1 MQASH
6 LSEKGSP
13 EPSAPREARVAMAWW
28 VRYLLSIGGGLTMAL
43 AFPPYDCGDLV
54 WLGLLP
60 LLSALWCG
68 GGKRSRKTSFAL
80 GWVFGMSWYS
90 VSFWWIHEVG
100 NVFDIPMGVFMAVA
114 FVPLMAVYAVLP
126 GLWALVAGRMLMP
139 LQTPETIDGEAME
152 ERRQRWDEWVK
163 ADLFSSVRAA
173 LGCGALWVLVEWLRG
188 KGALAFTWNSPGMA
202 LYNGLSFVQW
212 AEFVGTAVLSF
223 IPISMAVILW
233 RAFRRT
239 VLCFRRVG
247 RGCRPWDFYAGVVIL
262 FGLFTGG
269 LALSTAYSPAR
280 MLRERETVSLPVL
293 AVQINKDQLEHIREE
308 RSPAQYRQ
316 YLNATVQAYNEI
328 ARDTMQRATKMQDMG
343 LTLQLPVWVVW
354 PESALPFPLL
364 RREDA
369 PGEILPDAMT
379 DDNLMSKEGLPLA
392 RQRVQELGGPD
403 FVLFTGVDEVL
414 FRRSAMGNRP
424 VGMLN
429 SLACIAGDWASLK
442 TVSKQHL
449 MPFGEY
455 IPLAQDVEWIGRAY
469 SRITGTQVGEGI
481 RPGKGTEPLV
491 VPAPGLDKNIG
502 VIPAICYEDT
512 VGDLLRRFAR
522 PGAQVIVNASNDAW
536 FRKSACGVQQARSA
550 AMRCIELRR
559 SMVRAAN
566 MGVCCSIAPN
576 GAVIHSLLKTDGT
589 PHLPGYS
596 YGVLPVDPNA
606 GLTLYARWGDWAV
619 WVCLLVALLCLLPSF
634 RSKRGNHQPA

>member
-1 MQASH
+1 MQASS

-13 EPSAPREARVAMAWW
+13 ELSAPREERVAMAWW

-68 GGKRSRKTSFAL
+68 GKKRSRKTSFAL

-126 GLWALVAGRMLMP
+126 GLWALIVGRMLKP
-139 LQTPETIDGEAME
+139 LPPPNPTDGETVE
-152 ERRQRWDEWVK
+152 EKRQRWDEWAREDV
-163 ADLFSSVRAA
+163 LSSVRAA

-188 KGALAFTWNSPGMA
+188 QGTLAFTWNSPGLA

-212 AEFVGTAVLSF
+212 AEFVGTAALSF

-239 VLCFRRVG
+239 VLCFREVG
-247 RGCRPWDFYAGVVIL
+247 HGHRPWDFYAGVIIL
-262 FGLFTGG
+262 FGLFAGG
-269 LALSTAYSPAR
+269 LALSTAYSPTR
-280 MLRERETVSLPVL
+280 MLRDKEVIPLPVL
-293 AVQINKDQLEHIREE
+293 AVQINKDQLEHIREG

-316 YLNATVQAYNEI
+316 YLDATVQAYHEI
-328 ARDTMQRATKMQDMG
+328 MRDTMQRAAKMTDMG
-343 LTLQLPVWVVW
+343 VPLQLPVWVVW
-354 PESALPFPLL
+354 PESALPFPLWIS
-364 RREDA
+364 EDA
-369 PGEILPDAMT
+369 RDRARPDALT
-379 DDNLMSKEGLPLA
+379 DENLMRGEGLPLA
-392 RQRVQELGGPD
+392 RQRVREMGGQN
-403 FVLFTGVDEVL
+403 FVLFTGADQVL
-414 FRRSAMGNRP
+414 LRRSATGDHP
-424 VGMLN
+424 AGILN
-429 SLACIAGDWASLK
+429 SLVCVPEGWESLQ
-442 TVSKQHL
+442 SAAKQHL

-455 IPLAQDVEWIGRAY
+455 IPLAQDVEWIRQAY
-469 SRITGTQVGEGI
+469 SEITGTQVGEGI
-481 RPGKGTEPLV
+481 RPGEGTEPLV

-536 FRKSACGVQQARSA
+536 FRRSACGVQQARSA

-566 MGVCCSIAPN
+566 MGVCCTIAPN
-576 GAVIHSLLKTDGT
+576 GAVIHSLLKADGT

-634 RSKRGNHQPA
+634 RSKQKNHQPA

>member
-1 MQASH
+1 MHACPPM
-6 LSEKGSP
+6 EKGFLKSSVP
-13 EPSAPREARVAMAWW
+13 QKPQITMTWW
-28 VRYLLSIGGGLTMAL
+28 IRCLLSISGGLVMAL
-43 AFPPYDCGDLV
+43 AFPPYDYGDLV

-68 GGKRSRKTSFAL
+68 GRRISRKGALAL
-80 GWVFGMSWYS
+80 GWIFGISWYS

-100 NVFDIPMGVFMAVA
+100 NVFDIPLWLFMVSA
-114 FVPLMAVYAVLP
+114 FVPLMTVYAVLP
-126 GLWALVAGRMLMP
+126 GLWALVAGCAFMP
-139 LQTPETIDGEAME
+139 LPPPETIDGETTE
-152 ERRQRWDEWVK
+152 EQQRRWNEW
-163 ADLFSSVRAA
+163 ARGDLLSSVRAA
-173 LGCGALWVLVEWLRG
+173 LGCGALWVLVEWFRG

-212 AEFVGTAVLSF
+212 AEFVGTAALSF

-233 RAFRRT
+233 RASRRT
-239 VLCFRRVG
+239 MLCFRGMG
-247 RGCRPWDFYAGVVIL
+247 RGCRPWDFYAGVIIL
-262 FGLFTGG
+262 FGLFAGG
-269 LALSTAYSPAR
+269 LALSTAYSPTR
-280 MLRERETVSLPVL
+280 LLREKETISLPVL

-328 ARDTMQRATKMQDMG
+328 LRDTMQRATKMQDMG

-354 PESALPFPLL
+354 PESALPFPLI
-364 RREDA
+364 RWEDA
-369 PGEILPDAMT
+369 PEAILPDAMT

-392 RQRVQELGGPD
+392 RQRVRELGGQD

-414 FRRSAMGNRP
+414 FRRSAVGNRP

-429 SLACIAGDWASLK
+429 SLACIAGDWTSLK

-469 SRITGTQVGEGI
+469 SKITGTQVGEGI
-481 RPGKGTEPLV
+481 RPGKGSDPLV
-491 VPAPGLDKNIG
+491 VPAPGLHRNIG

-536 FRKSACGVQQARSA
+536 FRKSACGVQQARCA

-559 SMVRAAN
+559 PMVRAAN
-566 MGVCCSIAPN
+566 MGVCCAIAPN
-576 GAVIHSLLKTDGT
+576 GALIHALLKADGT
-589 PHLPGYS
+589 PHVAGYS

-619 WVCLLVALLCLLPSF
+619 YVCALVALLCLLPAL
-634 RSKRGNHQPA
+634 RRKRDGD

>member
-1 MQASH
+1 MQASP

-13 EPSAPREARVAMAWW
+13 ELSAPREGRVDMAWW

-68 GGKRSRKTSFAL
+68 GEKRSRKTSFAL

-126 GLWALVAGRMLMP
+126 GLWALIVGRMLKP
-139 LQTPETIDGEAME
+139 LPPPNPTDGETVE
-152 ERRQRWDEWVK
+152 EKRQRWDEWAR
-163 ADLFSSVRAA
+163 ADVLSSVRAA

-188 KGALAFTWNSPGMA
+188 QGTLAFTWNSPGLA

-212 AEFVGTAVLSF
+212 AEFVGTAALSF

-239 VLCFRRVG
+239 VLCFRKVG
-247 RGCRPWDFYAGVVIL
+247 HGHRPWDFYAGVIIL
-262 FGLFTGG
+262 FGLFAGG
-269 LALSTAYSPAR
+269 LALSTAYSPTR
-280 MLRERETVSLPVL
+280 MLRDKEVIPLPVL
-293 AVQINKDQLEHIREE
+293 AVQINKDQLEHIREG

-316 YLNATVQAYNEI
+316 YLDATVQAYHEI
-328 ARDTMQRATKMQDMG
+328 MRDTMQRAAKMTDMG
-343 LTLQLPVWVVW
+343 LPLQLPVWVVW
-354 PESALPFPLL
+354 PESALPFPLWIS
-364 RREDA
+364 EDA
-369 PGEILPDAMT
+369 RDRARPDALT
-379 DDNLMSKEGLPLA
+379 DENLMRGEGLPLA
-392 RQRVQELGGPD
+392 RQRVREMGGQN
-403 FVLFTGVDEVL
+403 FVLFTGADQVL
-414 FRRSAMGNRP
+414 LRRSATGDHP
-424 VGMLN
+424 AGILN
-429 SLACIAGDWASLK
+429 SLVCVPEGWESLQ
-442 TVSKQHL
+442 SAAKQHL

-455 IPLAQDVEWIGRAY
+455 IPLAQDVEWIRQAY
-469 SRITGTQVGEGI
+469 SEITGTQVGEGI
-481 RPGKGTEPLV
+481 RPGEGTEPLV

-536 FRKSACGVQQARSA
+536 FRRSACGVQQARSA

-566 MGVCCSIAPN
+566 MGVCCTIAPN
-576 GAVIHSLLKTDGT
+576 GAVIHSLLKADGT

-634 RSKRGNHQPA
+634 RSKQKNHQPA